1 MSSTLRMRT
10 ATPQDAADLAIL
22 LDMASRGLV
31 SWVWSKLVRPGQSP
45 LELGRNRILAHPD
58 IPSHYAN
65 WTIAEAGPDLVGAFA
80 GYVVPVPYEP
90 GDVSGLPDV
99 YGPLLELESIA
110 AGSWFVMALA
120 VYPEFRRR
128 GFGAA
133 LLAAAMRA
141 ARNSGVSQMTLTVS
155 TENWSAFELYRRD
168 GFVEVARRRA
178 LPYQESGD
186 DGAWVLLSKPC
197 SN

>member
-1 MSSTLRMRT
+1 MTT
-10 ATPQDAADLAIL
+10 AARLT
-22 LDMASRGLV
+22 
-31 SWVWSKLVRPGQSP
+31 
-45 LELGRNRILAHPD
+45 
-58 IPSHYAN
+58 
-65 WTIAEAGPDLVGAFA
+65 AF
-80 GYVVPVPYEP
+80 
-90 GDVSGLPDV
+90 L
-99 YGPLLELESIA
+99 SIA
-110 AGSWFVMALA
+110 AALA
-120 VYPEFRRR
+120 GGPRTVS
-128 GFGAA
+128 A
-133 LLAAAMRA
+133 LDGPWMTEEAMRA